1 MPAPDG
7 ADAPLTSEDDL
18 LAIFRE
24 AASPRE
30 RWRIGVEHEKLGV
43 RADGTPVGPTGVDGV
58 DALLGHLE
66 QRGYRAKREG
76 ERTIALGRETER
88 WGDEAI
94 TIEPGGQIEMSG
106 PPLAT
111 ATDCG
116 EHLRAHAR
124 EVIELARPLG
134 IRFISGG
141 FRPFGTLGDV
151 PWFVKR
157 RYEVMRAYMPGAGS
171 RGLEMMKRTATAQV
185 NLDFADE
192 ANAAEKLRA
201 ALGVTSL
208 VTALYA
214 ASPVSEGRPNGFR
227 SYRAHVWLDTDE
239 TRCGILPCAFE
250 PGFDVGRYV
259 QWALDAPMFFVA
271 RAGRYHAADRLPF
284 RAFLR
289 DGFARDGVQARAT
302 PADWEL
308 HLSTLFP
315 EVRLKRTIE
324 LRGADAAPLPL
335 VLALPALWRGL
346 LDDRGACAVT
356 SELVAAW
363 SLDDR
368 ERVRREVPVGGLTVE
383 VGGRPLSAWAR
394 ELVEVAGAGL
404 RRLPGGEADAALLEP
419 LRELAAAG
427 RCPADEMLETLARRG
442 PLPQTLIDAWEL
454 RP

>member
-1 MPAPDG
+1 
-7 ADAPLTSEDDL
+7 
-18 LAIFRE
+18 
-24 AASPRE
+24 
-30 RWRIGVEHEKLGV
+30 
-43 RADGTPVGPTGVDGV
+43 
-58 DALLGHLE
+58 
-66 QRGYRAKREG
+66 
-76 ERTIALGRETER
+76 
-88 WGDEAI
+88 
-94 TIEPGGQIEMSG
+94 
-106 PPLAT
+106 
-111 ATDCG
+111 
-116 EHLRAHAR
+116 
-124 EVIELARPLG
+124 
-134 IRFISGG
+134 
-141 FRPFGTLGDV
+141 
-151 PWFVKR
+151 
-157 RYEVMRAYMPGAGS
+157 
-171 RGLEMMKRTATAQV
+171 
-185 NLDFADE
+185 
-192 ANAAEKLRA
+192 
-201 ALGVTSL
+201 
-208 VTALYA
+208 
-214 ASPVSEGRPNGFR
+214 
-227 SYRAHVWLDTDE
+227 
-239 TRCGILPCAFE
+239 LPCAFE